1 MNSTVQAKVDE
12 ITKSFEFDK
21 SRLQELVE
29 LFIKSAEDGLSHAS
43 SGRSAMPMIPT
54 FVTSIPTGK
63 ERGVLLAADLGG
75 TNFRVCSVTLNGD
88 HTFNLIQSKNPI
100 PVDLMTS
107 SSDELFSYLASK
119 IGAFVKKH
127 HNDKYSE
134 ADDNSSDVGKLK
146 LGFTFS
152 FPVEQTSLDSGTLIR
167 WTKGFNIPDTI
178 GKDVVQLLQSHLDK
192 QKVPV
197 HVAALAND
205 TVGTLLARSYTGEN
219 KEGLTSIGC
228 IFGTG
233 TNGAYNE
240 KIENITKL
248 PKDVIEKLKAKNIT
262 HMVINTEWGS
272 FDNELKLL
280 PVTKYDEEVDRVS
293 SNRGYHMFE
302 KRVSGMFL
310 GEILRNV
317 LVDLHSQ
324 GVLFT
329 NYAKVEDLPHRLRTP
344 WLLSSEGMSLFEID
358 DSTNLIA
365 TELELKNMLRLPT
378 TVEERLAI
386 QQITRAIAKRASHL
400 AAIPITALVI
410 KMDAFKG
417 HNVEVDV
424 GVDGSVVEFY
434 PGFRTMMRDAIAD
447 TQIGAKGERR
457 LHINIS
463 KDGSSVGAALCA
475 LSNDAI

>member
-1 MNSTVQAKVDE
+1 MNKELQSRVDE
-12 ITKSFEFDK
+12 ICKSFELSQTNLK
-21 SRLQELVE
+21 ELVD
-29 LFIKSAEDGLSHAS
+29 LFIESANYGLSHTS
-43 SGRSAMPMIPT
+43 TGKIAMPMIPT

-63 ERGVLLAADLGG
+63 EKGLLLAADLGG
-75 TNFRVCSVTLNGD
+75 TNFRVCSVKLNGD
-88 HTFNLIQSKNPI
+88 HTFDLIQSKNPI

-107 SSDELFSYLASK
+107 TSDELFSYLANK
-119 IGAFVKKH
+119 IGSFIKKH
-127 HNDKYSE
+127 HNEKFVSE
-134 ADDNSSDVGKLK
+134 TGKLK

-152 FPVEQTSLDSGTLIR
+152 FPVEQSSIDSGKLIR
-167 WTKGFNIPDTI
+167 WTKGFNIPDTV
-178 GKDVVQLLQSHLDK
+178 GKDVVKLLQSHLDK
-192 QKVPV
+192 QNIPV

-240 KIENITKL
+240 KLENIKKL
-248 PKDVIEKLKAKNIT
+248 PIDLINDLKSKNIN

-272 FDNELKLL
+272 FDNELKKL
-280 PVTKYDEEVDRVS
+280 PVTKYDTQLDLLS
-293 SNRGYHMFE
+293 ANPGFHMFE

-310 GEILRNV
+310 GEILRNI
-317 LVDLHSQ
+317 LLDLYSEKL
-324 GVLFT
+324 LFDT
-329 NYAKVEDLPHRLRTP
+329 YKNLEDLPHRLRTP

-378 TVEERLAI
+378 TTEERLAI
-386 QQITRAIAKRASHL
+386 QQLTRAIAKRASHL
-400 AAIPITALVI
+400 AAVPITALVI

-424 GVDGSVVEFY
+424 GADGSVIEFY

-447 TQIGAKGERR
+447 TQIGPKGERR

-475 LSNDAI
+475 LSNDNI